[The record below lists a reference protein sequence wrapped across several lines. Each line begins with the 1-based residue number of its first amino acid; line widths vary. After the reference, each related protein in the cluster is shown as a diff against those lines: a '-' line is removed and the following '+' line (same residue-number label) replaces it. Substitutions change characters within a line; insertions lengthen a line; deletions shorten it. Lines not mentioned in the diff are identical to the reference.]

1 MEEKVLRWII
11 SEKES
16 GMRII
21 EFLSKKEIPKK
32 IWKKI
37 KQPSGLLQIQK
48 KDRSPSEILSTGEI
62 IDLSEYFIPYNTSN
76 LLEVIYETNDFIIVN
91 KPSGLLT
98 HPTSTS
104 KAEMTLN
111 DLVLNYYYSQ
121 NIPALPHPV
130 IRLDR
135 HTSGLVLYAK
145 KKEIQSFFQ
154 KHPMTKTYLALV
166 KGNFPSTTI
175 QIGAPIQRKSASII
189 EREIGVQ
196 GQSAGTQIKKIKNS
210 NHFSLVECRL
220 HTGRTHQIRVHL
232 AALGFPICGDSLYGE
247 ADFLTPKY
255 GLHAWKLS
263 FSFPAKSELSF
274 SVTSPIPEYFG
285 ITK

>member
-1 MEEKVLRWII
+1 MRWII

-37 KQPSGLLQIQK
+37 KMPSGLLQIQK
-48 KDRSPSEILSTGEI
+48 KERSPGEFLSAGEI
-62 IDLSEYFIPYNTSN
+62 IDLSEYFISHNTLSS
-76 LLEVIYETNDFIIVN
+76 LEIIYETKDLIIVN

-98 HPTSTS
+98 HPTSAS

-121 NIPALPHPV
+121 NIPALAHPV

-145 KKEIQSFFQ
+145 KKEVQAFFQ
-154 KHPMTKTYLALV
+154 KHPITKTYLALV
-166 KGNFPSTTI
+166 KGDFPSTTI
-175 QIGAPIQRKSASII
+175 RIGAPIQRKSTSII
-189 EREIGVQ
+189 EREIGIF
-196 GQSAGTQIKKIKNS
+196 GQSSGTQIKKIQSSKYL
-210 NHFSLVECRL
+210 SLIECQL
-220 HTGRTHQIRVHL
+220 YTGRTHQIRVHL
-232 AALGFPICGDSLYGE
+232 SALGFPVCGDSLYGE
-247 ADFLTPKY
+247 TDFLTPKY

-263 FSFPAKSELSF
+263 FSFPSKSELSF
-274 SVTSPIPEYFG
+274 SVTSPIPEYFE
-285 ITK
+285 IE

>member
-1 MEEKVLRWII
+1 MKWII

-32 IWKKI
+32 IWTKI
-37 KQPSGLLQIQK
+37 KTPTGSLQIQK
-48 KDRSPSEILSTGEI
+48 KERNPGEILSTGEI
-62 IDLSEYFIPYNTSN
+62 IDLSEYFMYQKVSDP
-76 LLEVIYETNDFIIVN
+76 LEIIYETKDFIIVD

-104 KAEMTLN
+104 KEEITLN

-121 NIPALPHPV
+121 NIPALAHPV

-145 KKEIQSFFQ
+145 KKEIQAFFQ
-154 KHPMTKTYLALV
+154 KHPIEKTYLALV
-166 KGNFPSTTI
+166 KGDFPSTTI
-175 QIGAPIQRKSASII
+175 TIGAPIQRKSTSII
-189 EREIGVQ
+189 EREVGIS
-196 GQSAGTQIKKIKNS
+196 GQSSGTQIKKIQS
-210 NHFSLVECRL
+210 NHRFSLVECNL
-220 HTGRTHQIRVHL
+220 YTGRTHQIRVHL

-247 ADFLTPKY
+247 SDFLTPKY

-263 FSFPAKSELSF
+263 FFSPSKSELSF
-274 SVTSPIPEYFG
+274 LSLHPFLSILRLN
-285 ITK
+285 K